1 MLKFFFTILF
11 LGFILVSLLGFSVI
25 RSFKSFFFGNPK
37 DRNRKRTSVNSNQQQ
52 RNRPQNTTTQN
63 SPPPRK
69 KVFADDEGEYVDYEE
84 VKD

>member
-1 MLKFFFTILF
+1 MLKFLFIIFFF
-11 LGFILVSLLGFSVI
+11 GFILVSLLGFSVF
-25 RSFKSFFFGNPK
+25 RTFKSFFSGDPK
-37 DRNRKRTSVNSNQQQ
+37 DRNRRRTTMNSNQQ

-63 SPPPRK
+63 NPPPKK

>member
-25 RSFKSFFFGNPK
+25 RSFKSFFTGNSK
-37 DRNRKRTSVNSNQQQ
+37 DRNRKRTTVNSNQQ
-52 RNRPQNTTTQN
+52 RSRSQNTTTQN
-63 SPPPRK
+63 TPPSRK